1 MNTDQPPEDLEWKRM
16 RFKKNKV
23 WLAMGPDGKP
33 VEKNSKVLIKYQ
45 LEQDYEYWVK
55 PASVKEIEVAAATPE
70 TPASSGDAEAGPGQK
85 KRPAAAGQIAEAN
98 AADVLSIYTDGA
110 SCGNPGP
117 AGIGALMHY
126 RGHIK
131 ELSESIGI
139 ATNNVA
145 ELKAVEVALAAVNRF
160 DLPVRIFTDSSY
172 VYGVLSLNWKAQK
185 NQAQIALLKKTMA
198 RFADLRIVKVKG
210 HAGLEGNER
219 ADQLAVAAIKK
230 ASI

>member
-1 MNTDQPPEDLEWKRM
+1 MNKDHPPETLEWKRM

-23 WLAMGPDGKP
+23 WLAMGPDDRP
-33 VEKNSKVLIKYQ
+33 IEKNGKVLIKYQ

-55 PASVKEIEVAAATPE
+55 PASVKDLEVEAE
-70 TPASSGDAEAGPGQK
+70 TPAKPANSGDARAGPQK
-85 KRPAAAGQIAEAN
+85 KKGPVAAGQSAEAN
-98 AADVLSIYTDGA
+98 AADVLNIYTDGA
-110 SCGNPGP
+110 SSGNPGP
-117 AGIGALMHY
+117 AGIGAVMQY

-131 ELSESIGI
+131 EISEPIGI

-145 ELKAVEVALAAVNRF
+145 ELKAVEAALAAVNRF

-185 NQAQIALLKKTMA
+185 NQAQIASIKKIMA

-210 HAGLEGNER
+210 HAGFEGNER
-219 ADQLAVAAIKK
+219 ADRLAVSAIKK
-230 ASI
+230 GRS